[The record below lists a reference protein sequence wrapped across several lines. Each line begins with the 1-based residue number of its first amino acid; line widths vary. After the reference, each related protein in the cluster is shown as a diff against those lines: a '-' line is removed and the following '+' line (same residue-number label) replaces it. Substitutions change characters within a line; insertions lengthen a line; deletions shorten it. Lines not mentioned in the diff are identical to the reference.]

1 MAITPMRGAG
11 VGLPFS
17 PGLVTPYTGPVF
29 GNEVWLPAGTTYY
42 IPAGQWLIT
51 PGPYTFIQ
59 FLDPITGIW
68 RNFPNAG
75 NTPTTISSD
84 GVNFRLA
91 NMTGFAIGAV
101 VTNSG
106 SSYTSAPTVTASS
119 GGSTW
124 KAIVGGAISTT
135 ITTVTAGAGYNYI
148 PVVVVSPPPV
158 GGVQATITATISSGV
173 PTLTVVDQG
182 AGYTIA
188 PTITLIPDQREST
201 QGTPGPTTA
210 GSYTTA
216 LVASGSAGG
225 AQTISAVLCTQPGTT
240 ALAGTAIPTLTF
252 SGGGGSSAAATI
264 VMCMSITPTNTAAT
278 TSGAGYGT
286 QYNLRT
292 FNGLN
297 ASSPSVK
304 NPSIGPNLFQPR
316 QAQLT
321 GACSSNAIAT
331 AQLTA
336 ATVIDGGLLQAIPYP
351 VVDSN
356 LTTAAT
362 TIVSGITLGLGAS
375 PSDLTVLQPF

>member
-1 MAITPMRGAG
+1 
-11 VGLPFS
+11 
-17 PGLVTPYTGPVF
+17 
-29 GNEVWLPAGTTYY
+29 
-42 IPAGQWLIT
+42 
-51 PGPYTFIQ
+51 
-59 FLDPITGIW
+59 
-68 RNFPNAG
+68 
-75 NTPTTISSD
+75 
-84 GVNFRLA
+84 
-91 NMTGFAIGAV
+91 
-101 VTNSG
+101 
-106 SSYTSAPTVTASS
+106 
-119 GGSTW
+119 
-124 KAIVGGAISTT
+124 
-135 ITTVTAGAGYNYI
+135 
-148 PVVVVSPPPV
+148 
-158 GGVQATITATISSGV
+158 
-173 PTLTVVDQG
+173 
-182 AGYTIA
+182 
-188 PTITLIPDQREST
+188 
-201 QGTPGPTTA
+201 
-210 GSYTTA
+210 
-216 LVASGSAGG
+216 
-225 AQTISAVLCTQPGTT
+225 
-240 ALAGTAIPTLTF
+240 
-252 SGGGGSSAAATI
+252 
-264 VMCMSITPTNTAAT
+264 MSITPTNTAAT